1 MTGRSFGVYHV
12 VTKVGEGGMGEVYR
26 AHDSRLDRDVAI
38 KTSKQ
43 VFDDRF
49 TREARAIAALNH
61 PNVCT
66 LYDVGPDYLVMEYVE
81 GLSLAD
87 RIAQGPLP
95 EAEALAVAMQIATAL
110 EAAHEKGI
118 IHRDLKP
125 ANIRIKSDGQIKVLD
140 FGLAKIVAGSDP
152 LAGNPA
158 ESPTFT
164 GHLATGLGVILGTAA
179 YMAPEQARS
188 QAVDK
193 RADIWA
199 FGVVLWEMLTGR
211 RPFPGHTASDALAS
225 VLKDE
230 PPWDEVS
237 LRVRPLLRRCLEKDP
252 RKRLHDIADARL
264 WLEEPPQ
271 ATLPVAAIRSP
282 KRAWLLPGISVACLA
297 AALGLVLWGGP
308 GQASD
313 ERSLQFSIST
323 PPGATLNFPLSA
335 AAISPDER
343 SLVFTAST
351 PAAEVGLYLQ
361 SLETGSTRFLP
372 GTDSGVQPFWSP
384 DSQSVA
390 FIAGG
395 RLRRIQLAGGEPRDM
410 GEATTN
416 MPGDWA
422 HGVILLGLP
431 GGIWQIPESGG
442 ARKQL
447 TKVDPDRGEATH
459 TAPQFLPDGKHF
471 LYYIV
476 SSDPQKRGIY
486 VGSLDGSNERQLVV
500 ATAHKGQYVPARMN
514 RPAALLL
521 VRDQALIAYSFDA
534 DSGRVTGEPSIV
546 IESISR
552 GAGDNPN
559 AAFWAGPL
567 GMLAFRGAD
576 AENRRLTWF
585 NREGARVEQLPRENR
600 YSSLFLSPDGKKV
613 TVDVM
618 NANSVHDIWIYEF
631 GRNTMT
637 MQTSDPANDFLGV
650 WSPDGKR
657 LVFGSSRTGSAQ
669 LYLTTAGGS
678 APEQQITDGTI
689 RKYPLQWTRD
699 GKYVLYRGTN
709 PETAKDE
716 LWALDVDGDR
726 KPFLVLRTSGSQFT
740 GQISPDGRWLAYQS
754 TLSGTNEIYA
764 QRFPVATSRVQL
776 SNKGGRWPKW
786 RGDGRELYF
795 VSSSDIVTAVKL
807 DSTADDLSPEAP
819 KELFRAV
826 LFGNLTYSYD
836 VAADG
841 GRFLIVERTGPQESR
856 LEVMTNWRARMK

>member
-12 VTKVGEGGMGEVYR
+12 VAKVGEGGMGEVYR
-26 AHDSRLDRDVAI
+26 AHDSRLGRDVAI

-87 RIAQGPLP
+87 CIAQGPLP

-118 IHRDLKP
+118 VHRDLKP
-125 ANIRIKSDGQIKVLD
+125 ANIRIKPDGQVKVLD
-140 FGLAKIVAGSDP
+140 FGLAKVVAGVGP
-152 LAGNPA
+152 ATGNPDN
-158 ESPTFT
+158 SPTFT
-164 GHLATGLGVILGTAA
+164 GHLATEMGVILGTAA

-211 RPFPGHTASDALAS
+211 RPFPGDTASDALAS

-230 PPWDEVS
+230 PPWAEVS
-237 LRVRPLLRRCLEKDP
+237 PRVRPLLRRCLEKDP

-271 ATLPVAAIRSP
+271 AALPVAASRSP
-282 KRAWLLPGISVACLA
+282 KRGWLLLAVSVACLA
-297 AALGLVLWGGP
+297 AASALVLWGRRGP
-308 GQASD
+308 VSD
-313 ERSLQFSIST
+313 ERSIQFSIVA
-323 PPGATLNFPLSA
+323 PAGAAMDGALSP

-343 SLVFTAST
+343 SVVFMAST
-351 PAAEVGLYLQ
+351 AAADTGLYVR
-361 SLETGSTRFLP
+361 SLETGATRFLP
-372 GTDSGVQPFWSP
+372 GTDHGTEPFWAP
-384 DSQSVA
+384 DGRSVA

-395 RLRRIQLAGGEPRDM
+395 RLRQIQLAGGPPRDM
-410 GEATTN
+410 GEAATN

-422 HGVILLGLP
+422 PGVILLGLP

-442 ARKQL
+442 TRKQL
-447 TKVDPDRGEATH
+447 TKFDPDRGETIH
-459 TAPQFLPDGKHF
+459 TAPQFLPDGRHF

-476 SSDPQKRGIY
+476 TSDPRTRGIY
-486 VGSLDGSNERQLVV
+486 LGSLDGANERQLVV
-500 ATAHKGQYVPARMN
+500 ATAHKGRYVPAR
-514 RPAALLL
+514 RDQPAALLF
-521 VRDQALIAYSFDA
+521 VREQALVAQRFDTA
-534 DSGRVTGEPSIV
+534 TGRLIGEPSTV
-546 IESISR
+546 VEPISR
-552 GAGDNPN
+552 GAGDNSD
-559 AAFWAGPL
+559 AAFWAGPM
-567 GMLAFRGAD
+567 GMIAFRGAA

-585 NREGARVEQLPRENR
+585 NREGARVEQLPREDR
-600 YSSLFLSPDGKKV
+600 YSSFFLSPDGKKAA
-613 TVDVM
+613 VDVM
-618 NANSVHDIWIYEF
+618 NMNSAHDIWIYEF

-637 MQTSDPANDFLGV
+637 RQTSDPANDFLGV

-657 LVFGSSRTGSAQ
+657 LAFGSSRTGSAQ
-669 LYLTTAGGS
+669 MYLTTAGGS

-716 LWALDVDGDR
+716 LWALEVDGDR

-754 TLSGTNEIYA
+754 TLSGTNEVYA
-764 QRFPVATSRVQL
+764 QRFPVATSRVLL

-786 RGDGRELYF
+786 RSDGRELYF
-795 VSSSDIVTAVKL
+795 VSSNDILTAVSV
-807 DSTADDLSPEAP
+807 DSAADDLRPDAP

-826 LFGNLTYSYD
+826 FFGNLTYTYD
-836 VAADG
+836 VAEDG
-841 GRFLIVERTGPQESR
+841 NRFLIVERTGEQDMR
-856 LEVMTNWRARMK
+856 LDVMTNWRARMK